1 MCDRII
7 GLEYTNKSA
16 QARSLLVQHIII
28 IILFLPVSLFY
39 NESWRLYD
47 ASSLLLIVVVD
58 DIIIFLIFL
67 LFISVIEGVLNNM

>member
-16 QARSLLVQHIII
+16 RGIGTTLLVQHIII

-39 NESWRLYD
+39 NESKTPLRC
-47 ASSLLLIVVVD
+47 
-58 DIIIFLIFL
+58 IIFLLLLLLMIIL
-67 LFISVIEGVLNNM
+67 LFF